1 MSIVITGATGNLGG
15 LTVDALVRRGV
26 EPAEIVAAGRNVER
40 LAEHAD
46 KGVRTARFD
55 IDDPDSLSSAFG
67 GAQRVLLVS
76 MPGNPRRVEQHRDA
90 IQAAEAAGVELLVYT
105 SFIQAQTSSDH
116 AAHQQ
121 TERLLGESS
130 VPHVVL
136 RNGVYFS
143 FFARQIPGWREEGR
157 IVGCAGDG
165 RISAASWTDLADAAA
180 AVLTT
185 SGHEGAVYELGSD
198 EPFSMPE
205 LAAELSRQTG
215 KTIPYVQLSVDELE
229 ALLRDAGNAEP
240 LAERLVRLDRAI
252 AAGELAIDGGDLRR
266 LVGHPLVT
274 LSATIAEALG

>member
-15 LTVDALVRRGV
+15 LTVAALVRQGV
-26 EPAEIVAAGRNVER
+26 EPAEIVAAGRNVDR
-40 LAEHAD
+40 LGEHAD
-46 KGVRTARFD
+46 KGVRTAQFD
-55 IDDPDSLSSAFG
+55 IDDPDSLSSAFE

-90 IQAAEAAGVELLVYT
+90 IEAAEAAGVELLVYT

-121 TERLLGESS
+121 TERLLGESR

-136 RNGVYFS
+136 RNGVYLS
-143 FFARQIPGWREEGR
+143 YFARQIPSWREEGR

-165 RISAASWTDLADAAA
+165 RISAAAWIDLADAAA

-185 SGHEGAVYELGSD
+185 KGHEGAVYELGSD
-198 EPFSMPE
+198 DPFWMSE
-205 LAAELSRQTG
+205 FAAELSRQTG
-215 KTIPYVQLSVDELE
+215 ETIPYVQLSVDELE
-229 ALLRDAGNAEP
+229 ALLKSAAHAAA
-240 LAERLVRLDRAI
+240 LAERLVRLDRA
-252 AAGELAIDGGDLRR
+252 AAGELAIDSGDLRR
-266 LVGHPLVT
+266 LVGRPLVT